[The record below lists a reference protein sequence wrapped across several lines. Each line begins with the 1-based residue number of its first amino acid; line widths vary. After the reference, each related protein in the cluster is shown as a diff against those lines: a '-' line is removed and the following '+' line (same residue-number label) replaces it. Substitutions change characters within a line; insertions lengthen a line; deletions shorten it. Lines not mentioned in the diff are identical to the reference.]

1 MVAICTNIRTYI
13 SDNVIIFLNKYKYV
27 KYLLKRNIKC

>member
-27 KYLLKRNIKC
+27 KYLFKKEY